1 MTMKQDVQSSNSP
14 ESLRPLLHD
23 KIERMTDEQLGL
35 MNRVLLQIEAE
46 ELAERLGKAFDEEEA
61 QGKLGRIP
69 ELVRQFRSEHRYQ

>member
-1 MTMKQDVQSSNSP
+1 MKQDVQSSPKSP

-46 ELAERLGKAFDEEEA
+46 ELAERLGKAFDEDEA
-61 QGKLGRIP
+61 KGKFERVP
-69 ELVRQFRSEHRYQ
+69 ELVRQFRSEHRYE